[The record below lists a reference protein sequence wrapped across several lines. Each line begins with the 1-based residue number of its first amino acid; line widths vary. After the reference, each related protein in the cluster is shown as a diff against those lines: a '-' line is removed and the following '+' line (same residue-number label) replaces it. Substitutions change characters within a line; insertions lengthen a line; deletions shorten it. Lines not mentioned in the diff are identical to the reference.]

1 VVKLVMRKRAG
12 QTGEVGLFVD
22 SEIFE
27 DDFSH
32 IKLGAEINVEATT
45 PRSLRQLKFA
55 WALATKIEKGCD
67 WVDSKEDAM
76 DFMLIEA
83 RHFRRI
89 YDPLR
94 NVAIL
99 KPKPTNFGAM
109 DGTEYTRLLKRLV
122 HVAVTIM
129 IPGMDDAAL
138 IAEIEAMVGP
148 DMKSQAEGGGHSKD
162 RPTPHRD
169 PR

>member
-1 VVKLVMRKRAG
+1 MRKRASLG
-12 QTGEVGLFVD
+12 KGEIGLFVD
-22 SEIFE
+22 SETWE
-27 DDFSH
+27 DDFAH
-32 IKLGAEINVEATT
+32 VKMGAEVSIEATT
-45 PRSLRQLKFA
+45 PRSLRQLKWA
-55 WALATKIEKGCD
+55 WTLATKVAHGCD

-76 DFMLIEA
+76 DFMLVEA
-83 RHFRRI
+83 KHFRRI

-94 NVAIL
+94 KVAIL

-138 IAEIEAMVGP
+138 VAEIETMVGP
-148 DMKSQAEGGGHSKD
+148 DMAKTSQAEGGGPKG
-162 RPTPHRD
+162 PAAPHRTQT
-169 PR
+169 